1 MHIIDDTFDYLIQ
14 KELSVKNLRKQYYTL
29 LKHYDPKLKI
39 KNKSA
44 ENAKKLIINEYHFS
58 NIKVLICLE
67 TINLLDYRVGVF
79 YSKNHVVSDYYEIK
93 VFNFK
98 KDALTYMNDLQA
110 KYKNTSINQILQTHI
125 NKLKN
130 EENNLY
136 IKIQL
141 LS

>member
-1 MHIIDDTFDYLIQ
+1 MNIIDDTFDSFIQ

-29 LKHYDPKLKI
+29 LRHYDPKLRI

-58 NIKVLICLE
+58 NIKVLVCLE

-79 YSKNHVVSDYYEIK
+79 YSKNRNISDYYEIK
-93 VFNFK
+93 IFNFK
-98 KDALTYMNDLQA
+98 KDALAYMNDLQI
-110 KYKNTSINQILQTHI
+110 KYENTSINTILQSHI
-125 NKLKN
+125 NKLKK

>member
-1 MHIIDDTFDYLIQ
+1 MNIIDDTFDSFIQ

-29 LKHYDPKLKI
+29 LRHYDPKLRI

-58 NIKVLICLE
+58 NIKVLVCLE

-79 YSKNHVVSDYYEIK
+79 YSKNRNISDYYEIK
-93 VFNFK
+93 IFNFK
-98 KDALTYMNDLQA
+98 RDALAYMNDLQI
-110 KYKNTSINQILQTHI
+110 KYENTSINTILQSHI
-125 NKLKN
+125 NKLKK
-130 EENNLY
+130 EENHLY